1 MKLNRTG
8 TTNRGRERTTMGKP
22 KLDAA
27 TCEHDYVNFVRK
39 GRARYHCPKCDADI
53 TLECVMLAESLMEE
67 TEDDQ

>member
-1 MKLNRTG
+1 MS
-8 TTNRGRERTTMGKP
+8 KP
-22 KLDAA
+22 KLDSA

-67 TEDDQ
+67 TENEKDPKEELDKFLKVFPK